1 MFFKFIMFY
10 WNFDSGVDMGDG
22 GWCIR
27 FVKYEFLIYYKINK
41 IKYIICFIYMI
52 VLFLGFFNLD

>member
-10 WNFDSGVDMGDG
+10 RNFDSGVDMGDG
-22 GWCIR
+22 GRCIR

-41 IKYIICFIYMI
+41 I
-52 VLFLGFFNLD
+52 